1 MLKSLS
7 LYLSTALMTCVNED
21 TLLTMKYQKT
31 KASYL
36 YNFLLSQQIEGFPV
50 MTSMVVRSGGF
61 CNYHFTIVPSNVQ
74 DKKIFSLSS
83 GNFKF
88 LYTLTY
94 IFLNSYCKTSLNL
107 FPRVQSIIVFNIM
120 FIVQFN
126 SMKCCRQESRLD
138 RIKRLTN
145 KMNSDNL
152 MCSIHYFN
160 NCRR

>member
-21 TLLTMKYQKT
+21 TLFTMKYQKT

-61 CNYHFTIVPSNVQ
+61 CNYHFTIVPSNVR
-74 DKKIFSLSS
+74 DKKLFSLSS

-94 IFLNSYCKTSLNL
+94 IFFNSYCKTS
-107 FPRVQSIIVFNIM
+107 
-120 FIVQFN
+120 
-126 SMKCCRQESRLD
+126 
-138 RIKRLTN
+138 
-145 KMNSDNL
+145 
-152 MCSIHYFN
+152 
-160 NCRR
+160 